1 MSGRMEKLVFF
12 LNQFYDVPY
21 GRFGEMFVSNLAE
34 DINVILGQK
43 WKSDRVIIFQTVILQ
58 RVRLVTGTKNIPV

>member
-12 LNQFYDVPY
+12 LNQLYDVPY

-34 DINVILGQK
+34 DLNVILGQK
-43 WKSDRVIIFQTVILQ
+43 WKADRVIIFQTVILQ